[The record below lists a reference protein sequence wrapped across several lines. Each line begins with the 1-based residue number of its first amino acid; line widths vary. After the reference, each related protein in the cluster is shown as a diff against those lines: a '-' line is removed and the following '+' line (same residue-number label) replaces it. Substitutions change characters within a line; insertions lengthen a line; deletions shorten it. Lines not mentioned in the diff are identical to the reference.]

1 MFKKIVLISILFL
14 LLITFYTPSWA
25 AAPATSVVGDW
36 MIDGT
41 MKVVLTVKKDSSP
54 FVNIVSDFRDLAA
67 MGEIFTFT
75 DNGTSKEFA
84 DGLNYLVGP
93 WSQNGKN
100 FSVDL
105 QIETLVAKVQETMP
119 GVTATKQVGSYFKGV
134 ILKNGQI
141 KGKFNNVINIS
152 GSSSTTDSE
161 GSDITGSTMSIS
173 GNFTGSSTLN
183 KNAFQIKAK
192 SLAQTVRENILNIL
206 QR

>member
-1 MFKKIVLISILFL
+1 MFKKIVFISILFL

-25 AAPATSVVGDW
+25 AAPETSLAGDW

-41 MKVVLTVKKDSSP
+41 MKVVLNLKSSSSP
-54 FVNIVSDFRDLAA
+54 FVNIVTDFRDLAA
-67 MGEIFTFT
+67 IGEIFTFT
-75 DNGTSKEFA
+75 DNGTSKEFT

-105 QIETLVAKVQETMP
+105 QIETLVAKLQETMP
-119 GVTATKQVGSYFKGV
+119 GVTAEKKVGSYFKGL

-141 KGKFNNVINIS
+141 KGKFNTVINIS
-152 GSSSTTDSE
+152 GSSSTTSSE
-161 GSDITGSTMSIS
+161 GSDITGSTMTIS
-173 GNFTGSSTLN
+173 GNFTGSSTSN
-183 KNAFQIKAK
+183 KKAFQIKAK
-192 SLAQTVRENILNIL
+192 NRAQTVKENILNIL